1 MTRIAFVIIATQAQ
15 PWSAIHTA
23 GQVPT
28 WLGGLSAAET
38 YFCAY
43 SSGTAGES
51 WISKTDHRKIEYA
64 RAANKRVMIRQPTL
78 DSPQHGVFEAV
89 NSYGSLVTC
98 TLSAMSH
105 LIQSFQP
112 DYIVRTNVS
121 SYWNLDRLRNLLSAA
136 PARNYY
142 AGLPHR
148 LYGGLYG
155 RLNRA
160 GYAAGAGFVVSAD
173 VAAKFVQHYKTFS
186 TAFIDDMAFGLQA
199 KRLRLK
205 LTPLNRLDLQS
216 FSAAQACSLEKLSA
230 HYHVRCKS
238 YLNPRDESQR
248 DDVKIMH
255 SIHARLTGAAPGT
268 GSTAAAPW
276 SHPSP

>member
-15 PWSAIHTA
+15 PWAAIHTD

-28 WLGGLSAAET
+28 WLAGLSATET

-43 SSGTAGES
+43 SSGSAGES

-64 RAANKRVMIRQPTL
+64 RNANKSFLIKQPKL
-78 DSPQHGVFEAV
+78 QNAHHGVFEAV
-89 NSYGSLVTC
+89 NGYGSLITC

-105 LIQSFQP
+105 LIQTFQP

-121 SYWNLDRLRNLLSAA
+121 SYWNLARLRSLLRTA
-136 PARNYY
+136 PATNYY

-160 GYAAGAGFVVSAD
+160 GYAAGAGFVISAD
-173 VAAKFVQHYKTFS
+173 VAAQFVKYYNKFS
-186 TAFIDDMAFGLQA
+186 TTFIDDMAFGLQA
-199 KRLRLK
+199 RRLRLA
-205 LTPLNRLDLQS
+205 LTPSTGWIWKAIPLPKSARWRNLPRTTTCAARATSARMITGNAMMPRLCIP
-216 FSAAQACSLEKLSA
+216 FTPE
-230 HYHVRCKS
+230 
-238 YLNPRDESQR
+238 
-248 DDVKIMH
+248 
-255 SIHARLTGAAPGT
+255 
-268 GSTAAAPW
+268 
-276 SHPSP
+276 